1 MSEYWTTIIG
11 DVLAEEGIEITSEQ
25 ATRLGKS
32 IAGCASV
39 EVEATGVAEQ
49 TRAGKPQPSEE
60 QKRIDRLEEIIQR
73 LGKHFGVGVD
83 INAGEILYET
93 PVGTSHWGTA
103 SKRLPY

>member
-1 MSEYWTTIIG
+1 MSNYWTEIIG

-25 ATRLGKS
+25 AARLGKS

-39 EVEATGVAEQ
+39 EIESSGIAEQ
-49 TRAGKPQPSEE
+49 TRPGKPQPSEE
-60 QKRIDRLEEIIQR
+60 QKRIERLEEIIQR

-93 PVGTSHWGTA
+93 PVGTSHWGT
-103 SKRLPY
+103 SRKRLPY